1 MVGFV
6 GTQARRRRRNRIL
19 IAISIIFLLIFFL
32 YLPSIDFSNTEE
44 NLPSEILPY
53 DIIDENSL
61 ASDVEELKLE
71 VFQKDQRIKF
81 RDNQINNLRE
91 EIRNLNKSLNTLKS
105 DYENAVGSIDELQNN
120 SSNDSAQNLE
130 EIKILNDQINNL
142 KIFLSNS
149 EEKIILL
156 ENKINNSV
164 NSEDLQKINIENSI
178 LKNEIKQI
186 KEKNLKSQ
194 ETINKLKL
202 LIEEKD
208 NLIEDL
214 NYLKDLQHHG

>member
-32 YLPSIDFSNTEE
+32 YLPSIDFSNTEK
-44 NLPSEILPY
+44 NLPSEILPNN
-53 DIIDENSL
+53 IIDENSL
-61 ASDVEELKLE
+61 ASEVEELKLE

-105 DYENAVGSIDELQNN
+105 DYKNAVGSIDELQNN

-149 EEKIILL
+149 EDKIILL
-156 ENKINNSV
+156 ENKINSSV